1 MKFTPM
7 MQQYLETKKQY
18 KDCLL
23 FFRIG
28 DFYELFFEDA
38 EVASRELEI
47 ALTGRDCGM
56 DERAPMCGVPW
67 HSAQHYIAKLINKGY
82 KVAICEQMEDPAL
95 AKGLVKREVI
105 RVITPG
111 TVTDPEM
118 LDEKKNNFLMSV
130 YCFRDYFGI
139 AVADVTTGEFY
150 TTQMVYGNTVNKLFD
165 EIYRYQPSE
174 LIVNEQLLKNV
185 SLDALKERT
194 GVYVTTLGDV
204 FFDRNRAVNDIK
216 DYKGFKEIE
225 QDEFS
230 LCASGA
236 LISYL
241 KSTQKVDLKNI
252 KEIQKYKIENYMIID
267 SSSRRNL
274 ELTETLRDRKKRGT
288 LLWVL
293 DRTMTAMGGRMLR
306 KWIEQPLLDMDEINR
321 RLDAVEELKDKF
333 MIRSEIRELLKRV
346 YDMER
351 LASKLVVGNVNARDL
366 LALKASMG
374 QLPYI
379 LDLLS
384 DLKTEM
390 CSRIRDEIDHM
401 KDIYELIDK
410 AIAED
415 PPVTITDGGI
425 IRDGYSEEVDT
436 YRRAFT
442 DGKQWIADLE
452 AREREKTGIK
462 NLKIRYNK
470 VFGYY
475 IEVTKSNLSQIP
487 EDRYIRKQTLVNGER
502 FITEELKKLEDTI
515 LGAEEKVKNLEY
527 ELFCEIRGKVASE
540 VHRIQRTA
548 DRLAQLDVL
557 CSLAE
562 VADRENYVKPV
573 VHEGS
578 EINIKDGRHPVVEKV
593 LGGTESATPFVPN
606 DAYLN
611 DDTDRVIIIT
621 GPNMAGKS
629 TYLRQVAL
637 IVLMAQM
644 GSFVPASSATIGI
657 VDRIFTRVGASDDL
671 ASGQSTFMVEMTEVA
686 NILNNATPKS
696 LLILDEI
703 GRGTSTHDGLA
714 IAWSVIEFINDK
726 TRLGCRTLFATHYH
740 ELTELE
746 DKLSGIKNCCIDV
759 RKKGDEII
767 FLRKIIPGGAN
778 QSYGI
783 EVAGLAGVPELVIE
797 RAKHILNELDAAD
810 INKNGRAKKKNVK
823 PVDGQLD
830 LLSAGVLSKNEREV
844 IDEIRTMDT
853 ARMTPWDALNKLYSL
868 QQKLKNV

>member
-1 MKFTPM
+1 MKLTPM
-7 MQQYLETKKQY
+7 MQQYIETKKQY

-23 FFRIG
+23 FFRLG

-38 EVASRELEI
+38 EIASRELEI
-47 ALTGRDCGM
+47 ALTGRDCGLE
-56 DERAPMCGVPW
+56 ERAPMCGVPW
-67 HSAQHYIAKLINKGY
+67 HSAHHYIARLINKGY

-95 AKGLVKREVI
+95 AKGIVKREVT

-130 YCFRDYFGI
+130 YCLNSYFGI
-139 AVADVTTGEFY
+139 AVADITTGEFY
-150 TTQMVYGNTVNKLFD
+150 ATQIVYGNTVKKLFD

-174 LIVNEQLLKNV
+174 LIVNDLFLK
-185 SLDALKERT
+185 SFSQDALDTLREKA
-194 GVYVTTLGDV
+194 GIYVTALDDE
-204 FFDRNRAVNDIK
+204 FFDRNNSVNNVK
-216 DYKGFKEIE
+216 DFKGYDSIE
-225 QDEFS
+225 QDE
-230 LCASGA
+230 LAMCASGA
-236 LISYL
+236 LIGYL
-241 KSTQKVDLKNI
+241 KSTQKVDLNHI

-274 ELTETLRDRKKRGT
+274 ELTETLRDRKKRGS

-306 KWIEQPLLDMDEINR
+306 KWIEQPLLDLDEINR

-333 MIRSEIRELLKRV
+333 MVRSEIRELLKRV

-351 LASKLVVGNVNARDL
+351 LSSKLVVGNVNARDL
-366 LALKASMG
+366 LSLKASME
-374 QLPYI
+374 QIPYI
-379 LDLLS
+379 MDLMS
-384 DLKTEM
+384 DLNSELCLK
-390 CSRIRDEIDHM
+390 IRNETDLM
-401 KDIYELIDK
+401 RDIYELIDM

-415 PPVTITDGGI
+415 PPITIKEGGI
-425 IRDGYSEEVDT
+425 IRSGYSEHVDN
-436 YRRAFT
+436 YRKALT
-442 DGKQWIADLE
+442 EGKQWIADLE
-452 AREREKTGIK
+452 SSEREKTGIK
-462 NLKIRYNK
+462 NLKVRFNK

-475 IEVTKSNLSQIP
+475 IEVTKANLSQVP
-487 EDRYIRKQTLVNGER
+487 DRYIRKQTLVNCER
-502 FITEELKKLEDTI
+502 FITEELKNLEDTI
-515 LGAEEKVKNLEY
+515 LGAEEKVTNLEY
-527 ELFCEIRGKVASE
+527 ELFCEIREKIASE

-548 DRLAQLDVL
+548 DRLAVIDVL

-562 VADRENYVKPV
+562 VADRENYVKPE
-573 VHEGS
+573 VHGGS
-578 EINIKDGRHPVVEKV
+578 EINIKEGRHPVVEKV
-593 LGGTESATPFVPN
+593 LGSTPFVPN
-606 DAYLN
+606 DAVLN
-611 DDTDRVIIIT
+611 DSDDRVIIIT

-644 GSFVPASSATIGI
+644 GSFVPASKAIIGI
-657 VDRIFTRVGASDDL
+657 ADRIFTRVGASDDL

-686 NILNNATPKS
+686 NILNNATPRS

-726 TRLGCRTLFATHYH
+726 GRLGCRTLFATHYH

-746 DKLSGIKNCCIDV
+746 DKLSGIKNCCIEV
-759 RKKGDEII
+759 KKKGDEII
-767 FLRKIIPGGAN
+767 FLRKIISGGAD

-783 EVAGLAGVPELVIE
+783 EVAGLAGVPDLVIE

-810 INKNGRAKKKNVK
+810 ITKSGRGRKKNIK

-830 LLSAGVLSKNEREV
+830 LLSAGALSKNEREV
-844 IDEIRTMDT
+844 IDEIRALDATT
-853 ARMTPWDALNKLYSL
+853 LTPLDALNRLYSL
-868 QQKLKNV
+868 QQKLK

>member
-7 MQQYLETKKQY
+7 MQQYIETKNQY

-23 FFRIG
+23 FFRLG

-38 EVASRELEI
+38 EIASRELEI
-47 ALTGRDCGM
+47 ALTGRDCGLE
-56 DERAPMCGVPW
+56 ERAPMCGVPW
-67 HSAQHYIAKLINKGY
+67 HSAHHYIAKLINKGY

-95 AKGLVKREVI
+95 AKGIVKREVT

-130 YCFRDYFGI
+130 FCLNNYFGI
-139 AVADVTTGEFY
+139 AVADITTGEFY
-150 TTQMVYGNTVNKLFD
+150 TTQIVYGNTSKKLYD

-174 LIVNEQLLKNV
+174 LVVNKYFLNSFSPE
-185 SLDALKERT
+185 ALKEKM
-194 GVYVTTLGDV
+194 GIYVSALDDE
-204 FFDRNRAVNDIK
+204 FFDRNEAINNI
-216 DYKGFKEIE
+216 KGFKGYNSLE
-225 QDEFS
+225 QDE
-230 LCASGA
+230 LAICASGA
-236 LISYL
+236 LIGYL
-241 KSTQKVDLKNI
+241 KSTQKVDLNHI
-252 KEIQKYKIENYMIID
+252 KEIRKYKIENYMIID

-274 ELTETLRDRKKRGT
+274 ELTETLRERKKRGS

-306 KWIEQPLLDMDEINR
+306 KWIEQPLLDIDEINR

-351 LASKLVVGNVNARDL
+351 LASKIVVGNVNARDL
-366 LALKASMG
+366 LSLKASME
-374 QLPYI
+374 QIPYI
-379 LDLLS
+379 TELMS
-384 DLKTEM
+384 DLKSELCM
-390 CSRIRDEIDHM
+390 EIRNETDHM
-401 KDIYELIDK
+401 CDIYELIDK
-410 AIAED
+410 SIAED
-415 PPVTITDGGI
+415 PPVTIKEGGI
-425 IRDGYSEEVDT
+425 IRDGYSEQVDN
-436 YRRAFT
+436 YRKAFVE
-442 DGKQWIADLE
+442 GKQWIADLE
-452 AREREKTGIK
+452 AREKELTGIK
-462 NLKIRYNK
+462 NLKVRFNK

-475 IEVTKSNLSQIP
+475 IEVTKSNLNQVP
-487 EDRYIRKQTLVNGER
+487 DRYIRKQTLVNGER
-502 FITEELKKLEDTI
+502 FITEELKNLEDTI
-515 LGAEEKVKNLEY
+515 LGAEEKVTSLEY
-527 ELFCEIRGKVASE
+527 ELFCEIRDKIASE
-540 VHRIQRTA
+540 VHRIQQTA
-548 DRLAQLDVL
+548 DRMALIDVL

-578 EINIKDGRHPVVEKV
+578 EINIKEGRHPVVEKM
-593 LGGTESATPFVPN
+593 LGTTPFVPN
-606 DAYLN
+606 DALLN
-611 DDTDRVIIIT
+611 DNDDRVIIIT

-644 GSFVPASSATIGI
+644 GSFVPASQATIGI
-657 VDRIFTRVGASDDL
+657 ADRIFTRVGASDDL
-671 ASGQSTFMVEMTEVA
+671 ASGQSTFMVEMSEVA
-686 NILNNATPKS
+686 NILNNATPRS

-726 TRLGCRTLFATHYH
+726 GRLGCRTLFATHYH

-746 DKLSGIKNCCIDV
+746 DKQSGIKNCCIEV

-767 FLRKIIPGGAN
+767 FLRKIIPGGAD

-783 EVAGLAGVPELVIE
+783 EVAGLAGVPGLVIE

-810 INKNGRAKKKNVK
+810 ITKSSKGKKKTIK

-830 LLSAGVLSKNEREV
+830 LLSAGALSKNEREV
-844 IDEIRTMDT
+844 IDEIRALDT
-853 ARMTPWDALNKLYSL
+853 NTMTPFDALSRLYAL
-868 QQKLKNV
+868 QQKLK